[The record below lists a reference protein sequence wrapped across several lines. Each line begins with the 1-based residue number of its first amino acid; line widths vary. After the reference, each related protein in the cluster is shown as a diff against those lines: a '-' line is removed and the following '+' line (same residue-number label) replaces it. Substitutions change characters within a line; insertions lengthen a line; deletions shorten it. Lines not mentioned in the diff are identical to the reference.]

1 MNHHINQRMKHHK
14 ISGLTLAGLLL
25 TGLITTAHLPAPTPA
40 IAAPSESK
48 APKVNPVDTPDSS
61 VGAKVPFL
69 EYPAENAAT
78 NGSLLGPDRAYGT
91 LAAEAVGRKAVQL
104 DAQGEYV
111 EFTLTK
117 PANAVNV
124 RLSIPDSADGAGLD
138 ASLGIYVDG
147 RRIQTLDVTSRYSW
161 YYGVFPWTNN
171 PADGGRR
178 HLYDDSRVML
188 GTTLPAGTKVRLEV
202 GEADTAP
209 WYAIDVADFEKVEAP
224 GTAPLDALSILDYG
238 ADKSGVN
245 DSSDAVQAAI
255 DAAEGTGR
263 TVWIPEGSFKV
274 TRHLIVDNVTVR
286 GAGTWYSVLT
296 GAGVGV
302 YGNYNPTPSSD
313 VHLSD
318 FAVFGEVQERKD
330 NDQINAIGGAMAN
343 STIDNVWLQHTKV
356 GMWFDGPFDNLH
368 VTRARI
374 LDQTGDGLNFHNG
387 ITNSSVSDSY
397 IRNTGDD
404 GLAMWSDTNPNK
416 NNTFTRNT
424 VKVPVLANNI
434 AIYGGSDITVSRN
447 WVTDTVT
454 QGGGIQIA
462 NRFNSV
468 PLAGTTTVER
478 NELDRTG
485 SLDLF
490 SRIGNGA
497 LWFWAGDEPMTGTIN
512 ATRNLITD
520 SSYPAVQFLGEPIT
534 NVTLDRNTLDGAGTF
549 GVQLNAGG
557 FATLNRNTARNLGA
571 AGIYDCAEGFTISS
585 TRNEGLDDRTCA
597 YPVPGPL
604 QVTNVGEDLSFS
616 AESLG
621 VTSAPQSITIT
632 NPTKQA
638 VRIASITTTGTYA
651 LTHDCGTELA
661 PGASCVATL
670 IFEPTLTGD
679 RNGALTISDGT
690 PSGRYQV
697 YLNGDV
703 FPTTGNLAATRP
715 AIASG
720 EIPGCC
726 IGANAT
732 DSTTDTYWEST
743 NNAFPQ
749 TLAVDFGRPITTDRA
764 VFKINPAW
772 GSRVQTLELL
782 GSDDGQTFETIVPAA
797 DYTFDPATNSNIVT
811 VNHAPHEHQY
821 LQVKVTGN
829 TGWPAA
835 QIAEFEAY
843 NTSN

>member
-1 MNHHINQRMKHHK
+1 MNRNQL
-14 ISGLTLAGLLL
+14 SSLALATLLLPGLL
-25 TGLITTAHLPAPTPA
+25 GLSQIPGAAA
-40 IAAPSESK
+40 SAAPAANRTDPQSTS
-48 APKVNPVDTPDSS
+48 VSDS
-61 VGAKVPFL
+61 GAGARVPFI
-69 EYPAENAAT
+69 EHEAETAST
-78 NGSLLGPDRAYGT
+78 NGIILGPDRAYGT
-91 LAAEAVGRKAVQL
+91 LAAEAVGRRAVEL
-104 DAQGEYV
+104 KEEGDFV

-138 ASLGIYVDG
+138 ATLGVFVGGQRLQSLDA
-147 RRIQTLDVTSRYSW
+147 TSRYSW

-188 GTTLPAGTKVRLEV
+188 GKTLPAGTKVRLQV
-202 GEADTAP
+202 GAMDNAP
-209 WYAIDVADFEKVEAP
+209 WYAVDLADFELVEAP
-224 GTAPLDALSILDYG
+224 MKAPRGSLSVIDYG
-238 ADKSGVN
+238 ADRSGIQ
-245 DSSDAVQAAI
+245 DSSDAIQAAF
-255 DAAEGTGR
+255 DAAKGTGR
-263 TVWIPEGSFKV
+263 TVWIPEGTFKV
-274 TRHLIVDNVTVR
+274 TRHLIVDKVTVR
-286 GAGTWYSVLT
+286 GAGTWHSVLT
-296 GAGVGV
+296 GHGVGV
-302 YGNYNPTPSSD
+302 YGNYNPSPSTD

-318 FAVFGEVQERKD
+318 FAVFGEVQERND
-330 NDQINAIGGAMAN
+330 NDQVNAIGGAMAN

-404 GLAMWSDTNPNK
+404 GLAMWSDTNPNVR
-416 NNTFTRNT
+416 NAFTRNT

-434 AIYGGSDITVSRN
+434 AVYGGSDIEVSRN
-447 WVTDTVT
+447 WVTDTIT

-462 NRFNSV
+462 NRFDSV

-497 LWFWAGDEPMTGTIN
+497 LWFWAGDEPMNGTIN

-520 SSYPAVQFLGEPIT
+520 SSYPAIQFLGKSIT
-534 NVTLDRNTLDGAGTF
+534 NVNLERNTIDGAGTF
-549 GVQLNAGG
+549 GVQLNAAG
-557 FATLNRNTARNLGA
+557 AAVLNRNTAGNLGA
-571 AGIYDCAEGFTISS
+571 AGVYACAKDFAISS
-585 TRNEGLDDRTCA
+585 TRNTGLDERTCT

-604 QVTNVGEDLSFS
+604 QVTNLAADLRFN
-616 AESLG
+616 AENFGAS
-621 VTSAPQSITIT
+621 SEPQRITIT
-632 NPTKQA
+632 NPAQQA
-638 VRIASITTTGTYA
+638 IRIASITTTGAYA
-651 LTHDCGTELA
+651 LTHDCDTELA
-661 PGASCVATL
+661 AGASCTATL
-670 IFEPTLTGD
+670 IFKPTFTGD

-715 AIASG
+715 AVASG
-720 EIPGCC
+720 AAPGCC
-726 IGANAT
+726 MGTNAT
-732 DSTTDTYWEST
+732 DSTTDTYWESAS
-743 NNAFPQ
+743 NAFPQ
-749 TLAVDFGRPITTDRA
+749 TLTVDFGRPITTNQT
-764 VFKINPAW
+764 VFKVNPTW

-782 GSDDGQTFETIVPAA
+782 GSDDGENFETIVPAT
-797 DYTFDPATNSNIVT
+797 DYTFDPATNSNTVT
-811 VNHAPHEHQY
+811 INHSSREHQY
-821 LQVKVTGN
+821 LQVKVSGN

-843 NTSN
+843 NTVD